1 MKRTR
6 LTFTDRDQWLAAR
19 TQGIGASEVA
29 TIVGLNPWETPYQL
43 WRRKTG
49 LDAPK
54 PENTAM
60 ATGHILEDGVAQFWA
75 RETGRE
81 IIRNSRTDFMFVDAE
96 HQELRV
102 SPDRTYWLGGT
113 RNDDN
118 KGILECKT
126 TRLVIDQDDIPRH
139 WFVQVQMNLGVA
151 GYTQG
156 SLAWLS
162 AAKGFEFGYCDL
174 QFVPDFYEWL
184 KNETL
189 RFWHDNVLGGVE
201 PPAVSPQD
209 VILKYD
215 HSTAGLTATADEDT
229 YRAYCDLK
237 EVRREIDALEE
248 RKADLEGKLKAAF
261 KDAEAMA
268 YNGETIATWRS
279 PKPTRR
285 FDTKR
290 FQADYPGMADD
301 YYIETQGARRL
312 LLK

>member
-43 WRRKTG
+43 WRRKVG

-75 RETGRE
+75 RATGRE
-81 IIRNSRTDFMFVDAE
+81 IIRNSRPDFMFVDAQ
-96 HQELRV
+96 HYELRV

-151 GYTQG
+151 RYTQG

-162 AAKGFEFGYCDL
+162 AAKGFEFDYRDL
-174 QFVPDFYEWL
+174 QFVPEFYEWL
-184 KNETL
+184 KHETL
-189 RFWHDNVLGGVE
+189 RFWRDNVLGGVE

-215 HSTAGLTATADEDT
+215 HSTAGLTTTADEDT

-248 RKADLEGKLKAAF
+248 RKADLEGKIKAAF
-261 KDAEAMA
+261 KDAEALA

-285 FDTKR
+285 FDVHR
-290 FQADYPGMADD
+290 FQAEHADTAAQ
-301 YYIETQGARRL
+301 YIIETQGSRRL

>member
-43 WRRKTG
+43 WRRKVG

-75 RETGRE
+75 RATGRE
-81 IIRNSRTDFMFVDAE
+81 IIRNSRPDFMFVDAQ
-96 HQELRV
+96 HHELRV

-151 GYTQG
+151 RYTQG

-162 AAKGFEFGYCDL
+162 AAKGFEFDYRDL
-174 QFVPDFYEWL
+174 QFVPEFYEWL
-184 KNETL
+184 KHETL

-237 EVRREIDALEE
+237 EVRREIDALED

-261 KDAEAMA
+261 KDAEALA
-268 YNGETIATWRS
+268 YNGETIATCRS

-285 FDTKR
+285 FDVYR
-290 FQADYPGMADD
+290 FQAEHADTAAQ
-301 YYIETQGARRL
+301 YIIETQGSRRL

>member
-6 LTFTDRDQWLAAR
+6 LTFTNRDQWLAAR

-60 ATGHILEDGVAQFWA
+60 TTGHILEDGVAQFWA

-96 HQELRV
+96 HHELRV

-126 TRLVIDQDDIPRH
+126 TRLVIDEDDIPRY

-162 AAKGFEFGYCDL
+162 AAKGFEFGYRDL
-174 QFVPDFYEWL
+174 QFVPEFYEWL
-184 KNETL
+184 KYETL
-189 RFWHDNVLGGVE
+189 KFWHDNVLGGVE

-215 HSTAGLTATADEDT
+215 HSTAGLTATADEDA

-237 EVRREIDALEE
+237 DVRREIDALEE
-248 RKADLEGKLKAAF
+248 RKDALEGKLKAAF
-261 KDAEAMA
+261 KDAEALA

-279 PKPTRR
+279 PKPSRR
-285 FDTKR
+285 FDAKR
-290 FQADYPGMADD
+290 FQAEHADTAAQ
-301 YYIETQGARRL
+301 YITETQGSRRL
-312 LLK
+312 LLR